1 MEVDHS
7 LLSVMIVV
15 IVAFLVPILLHRL
28 KWNAIPAVVA
38 EIMVGLILGKS
49 GLGIVVEDTWL
60 EMLST
65 LGIIFLMFLSGLEI
79 DFNMILNTKKTSEKK
94 GNRENPLLIGM
105 LSFLSIL
112 LLSFGI
118 SWIFYAVGL
127 IEEPYFITLIIS
139 TISLSVT
146 LPVVKDKGIAKKPLG
161 QSILVT
167 AVFADFITM
176 ILLAVYAALHSDQGF
191 FSVLLLLLFFV
202 IFFAV
207 YRIIQALKP
216 KKLTESISKETVSI
230 GTRGVFALILFLVAL
245 SETVGAENILGA
257 FLAGVIVSMLGP
269 KKEFVSQLNAFGFGF
284 LIPIFFVMVG
294 AKLDLGSLV
303 QDTRA
308 LIMFPLLLLAFILSK
323 GLLVLVFRKWFSWRE
338 SISSGVLL
346 TSTISLVI
354 AAAAVG
360 MDLGIISNT
369 MNTAL
374 ILAASITV
382 IIPPIIFQ
390 QLLPDASDEVKRPTV
405 SLVGINAA
413 TLTLAQN
420 LYRDGYV
427 VKVYGA
433 DKSNLEEKQRPFPII
448 QLPVLEEE
456 YLEKQKGFSCDIMV
470 LFTPHDER
478 NVELAKAAKKQGV
491 GRIIARVESKSL
503 QQSLSNMGIQLIS
516 TFFSNQTLMKLLI
529 EYPTLFKLVTHDN
542 GNLMEVKLLNH
553 RYHLSR
559 VRDLTFWGDTLIIR
573 IFRRNEAILPHGD
586 TVLEVGDRL
595 IISGSPDHIHRLKKM
610 LQ

>member
-7 LLSVMIVV
+7 LISVMIVV

-49 GLGIVVEDTWL
+49 GLGWVVEDTWL

-79 DFNMILNTKKTSEKK
+79 DFNMILNTGKTSGKK
-94 GNRENPLLIGM
+94 ENRENPLMIGLI
-105 LSFLSIL
+105 SFISIL
-112 LLSFGI
+112 LLSFVI
-118 SWIFYAVGL
+118 SWILYVAGF
-127 IEEPYFITLIIS
+127 IKDPYFITLIIS

-146 LPVVKDKGIAKKPLG
+146 LPVVKDKGINKKPLG

-176 ILLAVYAALHSDQGF
+176 ILLAVYAALKSEKGF

-216 KKLTESISKETVSI
+216 IRLTESISKETISI
-230 GTRGVFALILFLVAL
+230 GTRGVFALILFFVAL

-257 FLAGVIVSMLGP
+257 FLAGVIVSLLGP
-269 KKEFVSQLNAFGFGF
+269 REEFVSQLNAFGFGF

-294 AKLDLGSLV
+294 AKLDLVSLM
-303 QDTRA
+303 QDARA
-308 LIMFPLLLLAFILSK
+308 LIMFPLILLAFILSK
-323 GLLVLVFRKWFSWRE
+323 GLLVLIFRKWFSWRQ
-338 SISSGVLL
+338 SISSGILL

-360 MDLGIISNT
+360 MDLGIINNT

-390 QLLPDASDEVKRPTV
+390 QLLPDAVDEVERPSV

-413 TLTLAQN
+413 TLTLAQD
-420 LYRDGYV
+420 LHRDGYE

-448 QLPVLEEE
+448 QLPVVEEE
-456 YLEKQKGFSCDIMV
+456 YLQKENGFSCDIMV

-491 GRIIARVESKSL
+491 ERIIARVESKEL
-503 QQSLSNMGIQLIS
+503 QQSLNNLGIQLIS
-516 TFFSNQTLMKLLI
+516 TFFANQTLTKILI
-529 EYPTLFKLVTHDN
+529 EHPTLFKLVNHDN

-553 RYHLSR
+553 RYHLAR

-573 IFRRNEAILPHGD
+573 ILRGNEAILPHGD

-595 IISGSPDHIHRLKKM
+595 IISGSPDHIHRLREM